1 MVIVTDRF
9 VGLGD
14 LAFSCEPKDVI
25 KTFALAS
32 CVGITA
38 FCAAPLVA
46 GMIHIVLPD
55 APEYSSVTQSPCYY
69 AATGVPL
76 FVERL
81 AAHGCK
87 KDEIIVN
94 IYGGASS
101 VRKNDFFNIGARN
114 LAAVEESLRRLRVP
128 FRLADVGGLVSRS
141 LYLDVGTGAVAIS
154 RQPIVI

>member
-1 MVIVTDRF
+1 MNFTDRF

-14 LAFSCEPKDVI
+14 VAFSSDPKDVI

-38 FCAAPLVA
+38 FCVLPHIA

-55 APEYSSVTQSPCYY
+55 EPEFSISAKNPCYY

-76 FVERL
+76 FIKRL
-81 AAHGCK
+81 EAHGCTLQNT
-87 KDEIIVN
+87 VFN
-94 IYGGASS
+94 VYGGASS
-101 VRKNDFFNIGARN
+101 ARKNDFFNIGARN
-114 LAAVEESLRRLRVP
+114 LAAVEDSLRQLRVP
-128 FRLADVGGLVSRS
+128 YQLTDIGGCVSRS
-141 LYLDVGTGAVAIS
+141 LYLDVGTGAVEVN